1 MDIMD
6 KLQILSDA
14 AKYDVSCS
22 SSGSSRSNK
31 GGLGNA
37 HMSGICHSWSE
48 DGRCISLLKILL
60 SNSCV
65 YDCAYCVNRITN
77 DIPRASFT
85 PYEVV
90 ELTINFY
97 RRNYIEGL
105 FLSSA
110 VCKNPDYTMEQLL
123 KTVKILRTEY
133 NFNGYIHLK
142 AIPGAD
148 SALIYEAGLYVDRMS
163 VNIELP
169 SNEGLTLLAPQKKKE
184 AIIRP
189 MGFIK
194 NQITE
199 TSYDRKIFKYSPRF
213 VPAGQTTQLIV
224 GATQDKDIT
233 ILRLSENLYN
243 HFKLKRVYYSAYVP
257 VSDNPRLPA
266 ILRPPLLREHR
277 LYQADWLL
285 RFYGFKA
292 EELLSESHPN
302 FDIALDPKC
311 DWAVK
316 NLNYFPVEVNTAP
329 YEMLL
334 RIPGVGIRS
343 AQRILAARRVSSLD
357 FSALKK
363 LGVVLKRAR
372 FFITCRGKYQG
383 LTDINA
389 LFIREALVQ
398 TDNSQIPSS
407 YQQLSLFDNF
417 SFSEA
422 TITDNPEVYSSKK
435 ILLPEKPQPLFPP
448 TKVSIES

>member
-1 MDIMD
+1 MDTME
-6 KLQILSDA
+6 KLKILSDA

-37 HMSGICHSWSE
+37 CISGICHSWSE

-65 YDCAYCVNRITN
+65 YDCAYCVNRVTS

-85 PYEVV
+85 PQEVV

-110 VCKNPDYTMEQLL
+110 VHKNPDYTMEQLL
-123 KTVKILRTEY
+123 KTVKILRMEH

-169 SNEGLTLLAPQKKKE
+169 SSEGLRLLAPQKKKE
-184 AIIRP
+184 AIIKP

-199 TSYDRKIFKYSPRF
+199 TSHDRRIFKYSPRF

-224 GATQDKDIT
+224 GATPDRDIT

-266 ILRPPLLREHR
+266 IIRPPLLREHR

-292 EELLSESHPN
+292 EELLSEKNPD

-316 NLNYFPVEVNTAP
+316 NLDYFPVEVNTAP

-343 AQRILAARRVSSLD
+343 AQRILAARRVGSLD
-357 FSALKK
+357 FAVLKK

-372 FFITCRGKYQG
+372 FFITCSGKYQG
-383 LTDINA
+383 LTDLNG

-398 TDNSQIPSS
+398 ADS
-407 YQQLSLFDNF
+407 YQTSLPYKQLSMFDNF
-417 SFSEA
+417 QLGTSDIAGNEINVPQWPLLASE
-422 TITDNPEVYSSKK
+422 TTGRFITK
-435 ILLPEKPQPLFPP
+435 
-448 TKVSIES
+448 